1 MFWSDLQGKSSG
13 VFKRLTG
20 VRRSTFEKMV
30 EVVKEHIALQRK
42 HPTRGKPCK
51 SSVED
56 RVLMMLMSRLR
67 RDRTFLHTATSFGYS
82 ESQGW
87 RIVRKVE
94 DILLSSG
101 VFRLPGKKALLQLE
115 GSSLGRLVVVDVG
128 ESPVERPKKSSGA
141 ITAAKRSGIPIK
153 YNWSSVREKS
163 IVCR

>member
-1 MFWSDLQGKSSG
+1 MQGKSSG
-13 VFKRLTG
+13 VYKRLTG
-20 VRRSTFEKMV
+20 VRQSTFEKMV
-30 EVVKEHIALQRK
+30 EVVKEHIALQGK

-67 RDRTFLHTATSFGYS
+67 RDRTFLHAATSFGYS

-87 RIVRKVE
+87 RMVRKVE

-128 ESPVERPKKSSGA
+128 ESAVERPKK
-141 ITAAKRSGIPIK
+141 TAALLLRQKEETYP
-153 YNWSSVREKS
+153 
-163 IVCR
+163 